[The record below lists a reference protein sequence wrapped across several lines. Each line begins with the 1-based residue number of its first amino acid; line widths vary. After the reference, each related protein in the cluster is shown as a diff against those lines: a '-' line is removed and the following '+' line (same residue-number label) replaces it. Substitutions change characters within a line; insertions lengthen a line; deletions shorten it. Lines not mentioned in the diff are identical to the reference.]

1 MSWDQ
6 MRWDQMRW
14 DQMSNPEFESHDRVV
29 HGEYAPVGKYPW
41 AVVLTQPKSDV
52 CTEELCTYCGGT
64 LISNRHILTARHC
77 LDNIHSFESVSIF
90 VGGVCYAAR
99 GPNCSVA
106 DMQKVEV
113 EFGAYE
119 KREDGDE
126 EPNSPAK
133 TRNMGHDMAILQLK
147 QDLVQLADEG
157 DSPESTRPA
166 CMPLVKDKI
175 PPIMHVYGWG
185 STDAEPSKSLDSKE
199 SCYFQKSPSAA
210 PLTQN
215 SDDLWVI
222 SQYSSDALQR
232 LSSDTQQGTVI
243 GSAHLM
249 EVDLKVMDLANDPLT
264 QDPDFTAG
272 GYAPLCSSER
282 LYCMHPANLT
292 TKKDA
297 AGGDSGTGIIG
308 RKGPLHS
315 LFGITVAGAGD
326 DTKFPLN
333 IGLRTQALLYD
344 ICHYTGVCVER
355 EWIGKTDPAKVS
367 VDLTKA
373 FYDPLKATNIEA
385 DD

>member
-185 STDAEPSKSLDSKE
+185 STDAEP
-199 SCYFQKSPSAA
+199 
-210 PLTQN
+210 
-215 SDDLWVI
+215 I
-222 SQYSSDALQR
+222 
-232 LSSDTQQGTVI
+232 I